1 MCALHH
7 LRTNLIL
14 GSEKN
19 LSKWK
24 TLKWLTWQYTLVLLF
39 VTAKIWL
46 LNAEVIFPPKNFIL
60 KYFQKLMR
68 FQLLLDQKKYT
79 GKV

>member
-1 MCALHH
+1 M
-7 LRTNLIL
+7 
-14 GSEKN
+14 
-19 LSKWK
+19 
-24 TLKWLTWQYTLVLLF
+24 LVLLF